1 MMKLTDNLKK
11 YNDVQPNKIA
21 YRFLSKGKEIGKYT
35 YKELY
40 NRSLDVATK
49 LQKNEYKGERVL
61 LLYPSSLEFISAFMG
76 CLYAGVIAVP
86 AYLPENN
93 RSILRLKTII
103 SDCKPK
109 AIFTISSSHIDFSKV
124 ESLANI
130 PIINTD
136 KIDSNLHKQ
145 YQSTII
151 KEANIAFLQY
161 TSGSTSAPKGVMVT
175 NENITYNLKIIK
187 DSFKLNQ
194 QSNIVSWC
202 PIYHD
207 MGLIMGILESL
218 YLGSTTIFMSPSD
231 FIRSPLLWLKTI
243 SKYKASFSPAP
254 NFAYDLCI
262 DKRID
267 KETEKILD
275 LSSWKTALNGA
286 EPVKADTLEKFTQK
300 FSQYGFKHNY
310 HAPSYGM
317 AEATVLISPKQ
328 CNQNNFIKSFNKEK
342 IEKYNIAETTIK
354 QKQARKFVS
363 CGNGKMMQKLW
374 IVDPDTSIKCPDGKI
389 GEIWVQDK
397 SVGLGYWNK
406 PKITKEIFNAYEK
419 STNDGPF
426 LRTGDLGFFY
436 KNQLFISGR
445 CKDLIIIKGK
455 NIYPQD
461 IEEITHNID
470 KSLRQNC
477 TACFETTKNREEHIV
492 IIQEISGKV
501 DYTDIIDKINKSII
515 AEYNIAPYDI
525 LLIKRTTI
533 SKTTSGKIQRQLCKK
548 LYLENK
554 LSVIYSFRDNIK
566 SNYVPATN
574 DLEKKLIK
582 IWSTILK
589 TNKEQKIGIN
599 DNFFYLGGNSILV
612 ANVISNI
619 TQQLN
624 KEISF
629 KEFFQNPTIRG
640 ISQKL
645 KNIDKD
651 IYHNINNIKQEKIP
665 LLANQKALYFIE
677 KTQKHPLYNLP
688 FKIEMIGNIS
698 FATLLESFKLLI
710 ANNKILCLQ
719 IIKSD
724 NQLWQQ
730 THNKEPENFIE
741 ELNLSNE
748 KNSKIIANE
757 LINQDAHKKFDL
769 DKDFLFRAKLIKLAD
784 KQYILY
790 LNFHHIIIDGY
801 SISIFL
807 KELSYN
813 YNQLLNHNIITKKN
827 LKTQYE
833 DYAIIQTHP
842 IVTEIIDK
850 KLDFWKRQLLS
861 SSHILN
867 FPSDYPRSQNN
878 NVDSFK
884 IKLSKDLLL
893 FLKQLAQKQDV
904 SLFMLI
910 YSGLYILLRRYSNQN
925 DISIGV
931 PALNRKNKH
940 IENMIGYFVN
950 IIVLRLQGDKDDN
963 ILDIINKTKKVA
975 LDCFDNQEVPFDKIV
990 NAINPVRNNNVS
1002 PLFQVMLAYQNIPE
1016 PKLNLD
1022 NIISRVE
1029 QVNINKAKFDLT
1041 FTINDFISKQEKDI
1055 ELEIEYNSNLYKKE
1069 TIKQISKHYTNILTY
1084 FINGSL
1090 QEKVDKINFL
1100 SKQEKQKMLIDWN
1113 HTRVSYDKNICIH
1126 ELFSTQ
1132 AKKNPNNIAVVFAE
1146 QKLTYKELDQK
1157 SDELAIYLQNFG
1169 VKPDDLIAICIDRS
1183 LEMIIGILAILK
1195 AGGAYVPLDPEYPRE
1210 RLKYM
1215 LEDSNA
1221 GIILTKEHLQN
1232 FIATITSKNKNIIL
1246 IDPKYEKEVKNK
1258 IKGRKLIKKVQ
1269 SNNLAYVIYTSGS
1282 TGKPKGVMVEHKGII
1297 NLSYSLQRNNNIP
1310 KNINPINFGWMIS
1323 YAFDASLQTLISSL
1337 LFGNILHVIPK
1348 HIYNTNDNMVSYIK
1362 KHNIQVIDT
1371 TSSYF
1376 KSLLPNLHNIQNKL
1390 QFMLGGESLKASFI
1404 KKILRKNSNYIIP
1417 HIFNCYGLTECTVDS
1432 SIYKINN
1439 KIPFTNSIP
1448 IGKPINNTQIY
1459 ILDKY
1464 HHAVPI
1470 GVIGEIYI
1478 AGDGL
1483 ARGYLNRPELT
1494 NKKFVANPF
1503 NLGTKMYKTGDLAK
1517 YLPDGN
1523 IEYIGRID
1531 NQVKIRGFRIEINEI
1546 ETIINQDSE
1555 IDNNVVVLQGKDEY
1569 KKLICFYIEKNKE
1582 INIEKLKSSLKEK
1595 LPDYMIPIGFTKID
1609 KIPLTPNGKIDRK
1622 KLENTNI
1629 EISDRKK
1636 YVSPKTNIEKI
1647 LARIWQEVLNI
1658 KKIGINDNFFE
1669 LGGHSI
1675 NSIQVVSKAI
1685 DNNLYFNITDI
1696 IKYQTIKEIINANVI
1711 KAKEITINDEKI
1723 SGEALLTPIQ
1733 YWLFEKQ
1740 KKIIH
1745 QWNQSILFKLKTYLE
1760 PSLLKMSFTKLIN
1773 HHDSFK
1779 LRYKYS
1785 DNKITQYYIDSDQE
1799 INLNLFNIS
1808 KVKNLS
1814 SYLEKKSLSLEQ
1826 SLDITYGPLIE
1837 IGYFYSKTNNYIFI
1851 AVHHLIMDGVS
1862 WHILLDDL
1870 TKLLDNKN
1878 ANINYKSNSYQ
1889 NWSKQLQ
1896 SYSKSIKIKSE
1907 LPYWL
1912 IQKEK
1917 SLNIEES
1924 KATYYHKD
1932 SEIIENTLSKKF
1944 TKDLLSKSL
1953 QKYNCEIND
1962 LLLTALIISYNKW
1975 TKHKSLQI
1983 NLEGHGRE
1991 NIENNINI
1999 SKTIGWFT
2007 SVFPVILTLD
2017 NKDDITQQ
2025 IKTVKEILRSI
2036 PNKGIGFGILKYLSK
2051 NKDINNFP
2059 ESQIMFNYL
2068 GEFNINNNY
2077 LKISKILTKNFY
2089 DKNSILSYNIEINS
2103 IVTDQKLLFIYKYN
2117 KKLFTKKEILLFSSL
2132 YKQSLEKIVQN
2143 CITNNDIITHNNIVI
2158 PNLDK
2163 KKISN
2168 KNQIINLKEG
2178 SDSKSLF
2185 LFPGILGISSC
2196 FQPLTQYL
2204 DIKHTIYGINSYNII
2219 ENSKNYNNIHDLAL
2233 ANSELIK
2240 NINNNSNHY
2249 YLLGHSFGAI
2259 VAYETAIILEKQG
2272 YSVSLIIC
2280 DQTPK
2285 WEYNNF
2291 KKSCNKKQF
2300 YTLFANISSLLQLQN
2315 NTIDFDF
2322 ITNKEKLNSEKEII
2336 TMLNKLLIWNNANI
2350 YLDKTIEIF
2359 NAIRE
2364 NYKLPYIFDNKLNNE
2379 IMIFRAAQ
2387 GQTTNNCLTWQN
2399 HSKQQVKNIE
2409 VLGDHFTM
2417 LHNPY
2422 VKSLAQNLTKYIDT
2436 IDNIKNVA

>member
-1 MMKLTDNLKK
+1 MKLTDNLKK
-11 YNDVQPNKIA
+11 HNDVQPNKIA
-21 YRFLSKGKEIGKYT
+21 YRFLSKGTETGHYT

-40 NRSLDVATK
+40 NRSLDVAAR
-49 LQKNEYKGERVL
+49 LQKNQYKGERIL

-76 CLYAGVIAVP
+76 CLYAGAIAVP

-93 RSILRLKTII
+93 RAILRLETII
-103 SDCKPK
+103 SDCNPK
-109 AIFTISSSHIDFSKV
+109 AIFTISSTKIDFSKV
-124 ESLANI
+124 GSLANI

-151 KEANIAFLQY
+151 KETDIAFLQY

-187 DSFKLNQ
+187 NSFKLNQ

-275 LSSWKTALNGA
+275 LSSWKTSLNGA
-286 EPVKADTLEKFTQK
+286 EPVKAHTLEKFTQK

-328 CNQNNFIKSFNKEK
+328 YNQNNLIKSFNKEK
-342 IEKYNIAETTIK
+342 IEKYNVAETTIK
-354 QKQARKFVS
+354 QKQARKLVS

-419 STNDGPF
+419 STNYGPF

-477 TACFETTKNREEHIV
+477 TACFEITKDKEEHVV

-501 DYTDIIDKINKSII
+501 DYADIIDKINRSII
-515 AEYNIAPYDI
+515 TEYNIAPYDI
-525 LLIKRTTI
+525 ILIKRTTI

-589 TNKEQKIGIN
+589 TNKEQKIGIS

-629 KEFFQNPTIRG
+629 RDFFQNPTVRG

-651 IYHNINNIKQEKIP
+651 VYHNINNIKQEKIP

-677 KTQKHPLYNLP
+677 KTQKYPLYNLP
-688 FKIEMIGNIS
+688 FKIEIIGNIS
-698 FATLLESFKLLI
+698 FETLLESFKLLI
-710 ANNKILCLQ
+710 ANNKILRLQ

-730 THNKEPENFIE
+730 THNKAPKNFIE

-748 KNSKIIANE
+748 KNSKIIANK
-757 LINQDAHKKFDL
+757 LIDQDAHKKFDL
-769 DKDFLFRAKLIKLAD
+769 DKDFLFRAKLIKLTD

-807 KELSYN
+807 KELSSN
-813 YNQLLNHNIITKKN
+813 YNKLLNYNIITRKN
-827 LKTQYE
+827 SKTQYE
-833 DYAIIQTHP
+833 DYSIIQTHP

-850 KLDFWKRQLLS
+850 KLDFWKKQLLS
-861 SSHILN
+861 SNHVLN

-878 NVDSFK
+878 NADSLK

-893 FLKQLAQKQDV
+893 SLKQLAQKQDV

-931 PALNRKNKH
+931 PSLNRKNKH
-940 IENMIGYFVN
+940 IENIIGYFVN

-975 LDCFDNQEVPFDKIV
+975 LDCFDNQEVPFDKVV
-990 NAINPVRNNNVS
+990 NAINPVRNNNIS

-1022 NIISRVE
+1022 NIISRVD

-1069 TIKQISKHYTNILTY
+1069 TINQISEHYTNILTY
-1084 FINGSL
+1084 FINGNL

-1113 HTRVSYDKNICIH
+1113 HTKVNYDKNICIH

-1132 AKKNPNNIAVVFAE
+1132 AKKHPNNIAVIFAE

-1157 SDELAIYLQNFG
+1157 SDELAIYLKNLG

-1195 AGGAYVPLDPEYPRE
+1195 AGGAYVPLDPEYPKE
-1210 RLKYM
+1210 RLRYM
-1215 LEDSNA
+1215 IEDSNA
-1221 GIILTKEHLQN
+1221 AIILTKEHLQN
-1232 FIATITSKNKNIIL
+1232 FITQITSKKKNIIL
-1246 IDPKYEKEVKNK
+1246 IDQKYEEEVKNK
-1258 IKGRKLIKKVQ
+1258 IKGKKLIKEVK

-1282 TGKPKGVMVEHKGII
+1282 TGKPKGVMVEHKGITNHALYAI
-1297 NLSYSLQRNNNIP
+1297 TSYDISPNDNVLQCSN
-1310 KNINPINFGWMIS
+1310 MS
-1323 YAFDASLQTLISSL
+1323 FDIFIEETFPTLIANAKLIIIRNQLLLNKNYFNKFIIDNKITIISL
-1337 LFGNILHVIPK
+1337 PTALGKNLVGN
-1348 HIYNTNDNMVSYIK
+1348 
-1362 KHNIQVIDT
+1362 
-1371 TSSYF
+1371 
-1376 KSLLPNLHNIQNKL
+1376 
-1390 QFMLGGESLKASFI
+1390 QFNRLKTIILGGEKLSLSSYKVIRKYNNNEIINSYGPTETTI
-1404 KKILRKNSNYIIP
+1404 ISTTYKCYQKKLS
-1417 HIFNCYGLTECTVDS
+1417 
-1432 SIYKINN
+1432 
-1439 KIPFTNSIP
+1439 TNSIP
-1448 IGKPINNTQIY
+1448 IGKPIDNTQIY

-1464 HHAVPI
+1464 HNPVPI

-1503 NLGTKMYKTGDLAK
+1503 NLGTKIYKTGDLAK

-1555 IDNNVVVLQGKDEY
+1555 IDNNVVVIHGKDEY

-1636 YVSPKTNIEKI
+1636 YVSPRTNIEKI

-1696 IKYQTIKEIINANVI
+1696 IKYQTIKEIADANIIKIKKTFINNKKV
-1711 KAKEITINDEKI
+1711 

-1740 KKIIH
+1740 QKIIH

-1760 PSLLKMSFTKLIN
+1760 PSLLKMAFTKLIN

-1779 LRYKYS
+1779 LRYK
-1785 DNKITQYYIDSDQE
+1785 DNNNKITQYYIDSDQE

-1808 KVKNLS
+1808 KVKNLP

-1826 SLDITYGPLIE
+1826 SLNITYGPLIE

-1870 TKLLDNKN
+1870 IKLLDNKN

-1889 NWSKQLQ
+1889 NWSKQLK
-1896 SYSKSIKIKSE
+1896 SYSKSIEIKSE

-1917 SLNIEES
+1917 SLNITKTKES
-1924 KATYYHKD
+1924 KNIYYHKD
-1932 SEIIENTLSKKF
+1932 SEMIENTLSKKF

-1991 NIENNINI
+1991 NIVDNINI

-2007 SVFPVILTLD
+2007 SVFPVILTID
-2017 NKDDITQQ
+2017 KTNNIAQQ
-2025 IKTVKEILRSI
+2025 IKIVKEILRSI

-2168 KNQIINLKEG
+2168 KNQIIKLKEG
-2178 SDSKSLF
+2178 NDSKSLF

-2240 NINNNSNHY
+2240 NINNNINHY

-2285 WEYNNF
+2285 WEYNDF
-2291 KKSCNKKQF
+2291 KKSCNKTQF

-2315 NTIDFDF
+2315 NKIDFDF
-2322 ITNKEKLNSEKEII
+2322 IINKEKLDSEKEII

-2350 YLDKTIEIF
+2350 YLDKTTKIF

-2379 IMIFRAAQ
+2379 IMIFRASQ
-2387 GQTTNNCLTWQN
+2387 GQPTNNCLTWQN
-2399 HSKQQVKNIE
+2399 YSKQQIKNIE